1 MEIKFKLDN
10 FEGPL
15 DLILHLVEKK
25 ELNINSINISAII
38 DEYMEYIENAK
49 NDNLF
54 IKTEFL
60 LMASE
65 LLEIKALSVLNKK
78 EKEEKE
84 ENLEQKI
91 LEYKKFK
98 ELAEKLSEL
107 EQEYNIPYIKSGE
120 VFEKTES
127 TEIDLSTLTMQRL
140 FEEYKKYITEEKKE
154 EMIINTEPI
163 FSVEDGVIEVREK
176 LIIKKK
182 MEFSELLN
190 NNYTRVKIIALFLA
204 LLDLYRNGEI
214 EISGE
219 DSIIIEITES
229 FRIFNKSFD

>member
-15 DLILHLVEKK
+15 DLMLHLVEKK

-38 DEYMEYIENAK
+38 DEYMAYIENAK
-49 NDNLF
+49 TDNLF

-65 LLEIKALSVLNKK
+65 LLEIKALSILNKK

-84 ENLEQKI
+84 ENLEQRI
-91 LEYKKFK
+91 LEYKRFK

-107 EQEYNIPYIKSGE
+107 EQEYNIPYTKSGE
-120 VFEKTES
+120 VFEKSENM
-127 TEIDLSTLTMQRL
+127 EIDLSTLTMKRL

-154 EMIINTEPI
+154 EMKINTEPL
-163 FSVEDGVIEVREK
+163 FSIEDGVIEVRERLAEEK
-176 LIIKKK
+176 TI
-182 MEFSELLN
+182 EFSSLLN
-190 NNYTRVKIIALFLA
+190 MNYSRVKIIALFLA

-219 DSIIIEITES
+219 NKIVIEY
-229 FRIFNKSFD
+229 RAA

>member
-1 MEIKFKLDN
+1 MELKFKLDN

-25 ELNINSINISAII
+25 ELNINSINMSAII

-78 EKEEKE
+78 EKEDKE
-84 ENLEQKI
+84 ENLEQRI

-120 VFEKTES
+120 VFEKAES

-140 FEEYKKYITEEKKE
+140 FEEYKKYIAEEKKE
-154 EMIINTEPI
+154 EMIINTEPL

-182 MEFSELLN
+182 MEFSELLS

-219 DSIIIEITES
+219 GSIIIEIVEAV
-229 FRIFNKSFD
+229 

>member
-15 DLILHLVEKK
+15 DLMLHLVEKK

-49 NDNLF
+49 NDNLA

-84 ENLEQKI
+84 ENLEQRI
-91 LEYKKFK
+91 LEYKRFK

-107 EQEYNIPYIKSGE
+107 EQEYNIPYTKSGE
-120 VFEKTES
+120 VFEKTEN

-140 FEEYKKYITEEKKE
+140 FDEYKKYTIEDKKE
-154 EMIINTEPI
+154 EMKINTEPL
-163 FSVEDGVIEVREK
+163 FSVEDGVVEVRERLTK
-176 LIIKKK
+176 EKKF
-182 MEFSELLN
+182 EFASLLS

-204 LLDLYRNGEI
+204 LLELYKSGEIDINGENKIMI
-214 EISGE
+214 EVR
-219 DSIIIEITES
+219 TA
-229 FRIFNKSFD
+229 

>member
-219 DSIIIEITES
+219 DSIIIEIS
-229 FRIFNKSFD
+229 

>member
-1 MEIKFKLDN
+1 MELKFKLDN

-25 ELNINSINISAII
+25 ELNINSINMSAII

-140 FEEYKKYITEEKKE
+140 FEEYKKYIAEEKKE
-154 EMIINTEPI
+154 EMIINTEPL

-182 MEFSELLN
+182 MEFSELLS

-219 DSIIIEITES
+219 GSIIIEIVEAV
-229 FRIFNKSFD
+229 

>member
-15 DLILHLVEKK
+15 DLMLHLVEKK

-49 NDNLF
+49 NDNLA

-84 ENLEQKI
+84 ENLEQRI
-91 LEYKKFK
+91 LEYKRFK

-107 EQEYNIPYIKSGE
+107 EQEYNIPYTKSGE
-120 VFEKTES
+120 VFEKTEN

-140 FEEYKKYITEEKKE
+140 FDEYKKYTIEDKKE
-154 EMIINTEPI
+154 EMKINTEPL
-163 FSVEDGVIEVREK
+163 FSVEDGVVEVRERLTK
-176 LIIKKK
+176 EKKF
-182 MEFSELLN
+182 EFASLLS

-204 LLDLYRNGEI
+204 LLELYKSGEIDINGENKIMI
-214 EISGE
+214 EVR
-219 DSIIIEITES
+219 TT
-229 FRIFNKSFD
+229 